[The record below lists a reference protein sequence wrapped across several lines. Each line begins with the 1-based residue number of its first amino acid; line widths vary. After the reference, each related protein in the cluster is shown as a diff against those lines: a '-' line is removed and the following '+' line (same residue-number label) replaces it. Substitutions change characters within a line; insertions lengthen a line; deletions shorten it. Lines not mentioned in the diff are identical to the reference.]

1 MTDVMGTTAI
11 LGHGLL
17 AALMAGVI
25 WYDLKF
31 MRLPNLLV
39 LMLVVVFAATVA
51 WTLPLA
57 VLGVRVGVG
66 LAVLVLGAMANA
78 AKLLEGGDVKVLAAL
93 VLFFPSE
100 QLLAFA
106 FTLCI
111 CMIVGIVALVML
123 RHILRGKG
131 ATWRGLQEG
140 GGGFNRSAQQLVGR
154 YQQASESQGLFGSQK

>member
-17 AALMAGVI
+17 AALMAAVI
-25 WYDLKF
+25 WCDLKF

-39 LMLVVVFAATVA
+39 LMLVVVFAATVT
-51 WTLPLA
+51 WKLPLA
-57 VLGVRVGVG
+57 VLGARVGVA

-78 AKLLEGGDVKVLAAL
+78 AKLLGGGDVKVLAAL
-93 VLFFPSE
+93 VLFFPTE

-111 CMIVGIVALVML
+111 CMIAGIVALVML
-123 RHILRGKG
+123 RRILRGKG

-140 GGGFNRSAQQLVGR
+140 AR
-154 YQQASESQGLFGSQK
+154 YPMGLSIGAAGLIMSSFP

>member
-17 AALMAGVI
+17 AALMAAVI
-25 WYDLKF
+25 WCDLKF

-51 WTLPLA
+51 WTLPLV
-57 VLGVRVGVG
+57 VLGVA

-78 AKLLEGGDVKVLAAL
+78 AKLLGGGDVKVLAAL
-93 VLFFPSE
+93 VLFFPTE

-111 CMIVGIVALVML
+111 CMIAGIVALVML
-123 RHILRGKG
+123 RRILRGKG

-140 GGGFNRSAQQLVGR
+140 AR
-154 YQQASESQGLFGSQK
+154 YPMGLSIGAAGLIMSSFP

>member
-1 MTDVMGTTAI
+1 MTDLMGTTAI

-17 AALMAGVI
+17 AALMAAVI

-78 AKLLEGGDVKVLAAL
+78 AKLLGGGDVKVLAAL
-93 VLFFPSE
+93 VLFYPRE

-123 RHILRGKG
+123 RRILRGKG

-140 GGGFNRSAQQLVGR
+140 AR
-154 YQQASESQGLFGSQK
+154 YPMGLSIGAAGLIMSSFP

>member
-17 AALMAGVI
+17 AALMAAVI
-25 WYDLKF
+25 WCDLKF

-39 LMLVVVFAATVA
+39 LMLVVVFAATVT
-51 WTLPLA
+51 WKLPLA
-57 VLGVRVGVG
+57 VLGARVGVA

-78 AKLLEGGDVKVLAAL
+78 AKLLGGGDVKVLAAL
-93 VLFFPSE
+93 VLFFPRE

-123 RHILRGKG
+123 RRILRGKG

-140 GGGFNRSAQQLVGR
+140 AR
-154 YQQASESQGLFGSQK
+154 YQMGLSIGAAGLIMSSFP

>member
-78 AKLLEGGDVKVLAAL
+78 AKLLEGGDVKVL
-93 VLFFPSE
+93 
-100 QLLAFA
+100 
-106 FTLCI
+106 
-111 CMIVGIVALVML
+111 